1 MASAGVLKP
10 IINKET
16 TYKSLFRWANAP
28 VAAETTTN
36 GELITRLTKSNFFVE
51 SNAAAGLLS
60 QHFLGG
66 KENAVLL
73 LEGSFSL

>member
-1 MASAGVLKP
+1 MAKRAEIYKRAIASA
-10 IINKET
+10 
-16 TYKSLFRWANAP
+16 AAP
-28 VAAETTTN
+28 AASK
-36 GELITRLTKSNFFVE
+36 LTKSNFFVE

-73 LEGSFSL
+73 LEGFFSL

>member
-1 MASAGVLKP
+1 MAKRAE
-10 IINKET
+10 I
-16 TYKSLFRWANAP
+16 YKRAIASVTAP
-28 VAAETTTN
+28 LACK
-36 GELITRLTKSNFFVE
+36 LTKANFFVE